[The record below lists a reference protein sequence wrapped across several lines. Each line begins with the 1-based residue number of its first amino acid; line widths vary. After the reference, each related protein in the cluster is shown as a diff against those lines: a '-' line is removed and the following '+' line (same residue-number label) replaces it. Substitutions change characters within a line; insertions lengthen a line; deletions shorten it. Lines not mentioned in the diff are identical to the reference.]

1 MALTNRIRNI
11 LISPRTEWPVIAAE
25 PTDVGSLYRGYIMPV
40 SAIPVVAGLIGISLL
55 GRVMPAGMGHL
66 GGFAALGMAIVQY
79 VLGLVGV
86 WVVAFVIAKLAP
98 RFGGREDMVQ
108 ALKVAAYSA
117 TASWVAGA
125 VLIIPLLGFL
135 VIVGALYGLYLLYL
149 GLPVVM
155 GAAEDQAP
163 VYTLAV
169 VAVVI
174 VLYLVVGALSGGV
187 MAGMMGSMM

>member
-1 MALTNRIRNI
+1 MALVDRIRGI
-11 LISPRTEWPVIAAE
+11 LLSPRTEWPVIAAE

-40 SAIPVVAGLIGISLL
+40 SAIPVVAGLIGMSVL
-55 GRVMPAGMGHL
+55 GRMMPSGMGHM

-79 VLGLVGV
+79 VLGLIGV
-86 WVVAFVIAKLAP
+86 YVVALVIAKLAP

-125 VLIIPLLGFL
+125 VLIIPFLGVFAL
-135 VIVGALYGLYLLYL
+135 AGALYGLYLLYL

-155 GAAEDQAP
+155 GAAQDQALL
-163 VYTLAV
+163 YTV
-169 VAVVI
+169 IIVAVVI
-174 VLYLVVGALSGGV
+174 VLYLVVGMLLGGV
-187 MAGMMGSMM
+187 MGSMMGAMM